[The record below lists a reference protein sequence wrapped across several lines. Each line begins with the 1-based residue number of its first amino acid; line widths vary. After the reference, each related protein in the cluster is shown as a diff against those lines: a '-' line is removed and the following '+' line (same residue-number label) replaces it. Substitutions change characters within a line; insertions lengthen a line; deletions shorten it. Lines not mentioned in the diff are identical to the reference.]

1 MFDLLPESTR
11 TRQRS
16 VWQTGTS
23 IGVHALIITGAV
35 WATRA
40 DLVNAE
46 ARTVVPVIMVPV
58 DERTV
63 DADRSQPDNAEPAI
77 EARPAPVIP
86 IVTNVP
92 LQVPPVSTDA
102 PPFDPADYDGHG
114 RPGEVM
120 TGVTFPPDSAGTR
133 SIVIT
138 SAEADEAPSLL
149 RAGPKVI
156 PPGLAGVA
164 AHVKLQFVIDV
175 NGRVEPQSVKVLETS
190 SDAFD
195 DAARQMVL
203 QSVYRPGR
211 RQGETVRVLVQ
222 QGVGFTGED

>member
-23 IGVHALIITGAV
+23 IGVHVLIMTGAV

-40 DLVNAE
+40 DLVKPE
-46 ARTVVPVIMVPV
+46 ARTVVPVIMVPI

-63 DADRSQPDNAEPAI
+63 DTDRSQPDNAEPVI

-86 IVTNVP
+86 VVTNVP
-92 LQVPPVSTDA
+92 LQVPPVTADE

-114 RPGEVM
+114 RPGEVI

-149 RAGPKVI
+149 RAGPKVV
-156 PPGLAGVA
+156 PPGMEGVA
-164 AHVKLQFVIDV
+164 ARVKLQFIIGV
-175 NGRVEPQSVKVLETS
+175 NGKVEPQSLKVLES
-190 SDAFD
+190 SSAIFD
-195 DAARQMVL
+195 PPARQMIM
-203 QSVYRPGR
+203 QCIYRPAR
-211 RQGETVRVLVQ
+211 RRGELVRVLVQ
-222 QGVGFTGED
+222 QDVAFGAEE

>member
-11 TRQRS
+11 VRQRS

-40 DLVNAE
+40 DLVTAE
-46 ARTVVPVIMVPV
+46 AHTVVPVIMVPI

-63 DADRSQPDNAEPAI
+63 DADRSQPDNAAPVI
-77 EARPAPVIP
+77 KARPAPVIP
-86 IVTNVP
+86 VVTIVP
-92 LQVPPVSTDA
+92 LQVPPVSTDD
-102 PPFDPADYDGHG
+102 PPFDPADYDGYG
-114 RPGEVM
+114 RPGEVV

-149 RAGPKVI
+149 KAGPKVV
-156 PPGLAGVA
+156 PPGMDGVA
-164 AHVKLQFVIDV
+164 ARVRLQFIIGV
-175 NGRVEPQSVKVLETS
+175 NGKVEPQSLEVLESS
-190 SDAFD
+190 SDAFA
-195 DAARQMVL
+195 DAAREMVL
-203 QSVYRPGR
+203 HSVYRPGR

-222 QGVGFTGED
+222 QGVGFTGEE

>member
-1 MFDLLPESTR
+1 MFDQLPESTR
-11 TRQRS
+11 TRHRS

-35 WATRA
+35 WATRV

-46 ARTVVPVIMVPV
+46 ARMVVPVIMVPI

-92 LQVPPVSTDA
+92 LQVPPVSADD

-149 RAGPKVI
+149 RAGPKLV
-156 PPGLAGVA
+156 PPDLEGIEG
-164 AHVKLQFVIDV
+164 HVKLQFIIGV
-175 NGRVEPQSVKVLETS
+175 NGRVEPQSLKVLESTGE
-190 SDAFD
+190 AFEEP
-195 DAARQMVL
+195 ARQMIL
-203 QSVYRPGR
+203 QSSYRPAR

-222 QGVGFTGED
+222 QGVGFAGKG